1 MSEKQ
6 WIANIWDSERASLE
20 QYLPEGA
27 SFGEAQQAEMSGLIG
42 VYILPGT
49 DMRNF
54 WAQQQAQ
61 KWTSFGASQQAKMP
75 GLTVDYTPTNLS
87 NFGVAQKQGRQWTQE
102 ELEACMAQVRDE
114 IVEAKAP
121 VMPMETPVSGMVA
134 LLESF
139 IALDDLINE

>member
-6 WIANIWDSERASLE
+6 WISNIWDSEARSLKK
-20 QYLPEGA
+20 YLPEGA
-27 SFGEAQQAEMSGLIG
+27 FFGEAQQTEFLGLTG

-49 DMRNF
+49 DMTNF

-61 KWTSFGASQQAKMP
+61 KWTSFGTSQQAKMP
-75 GLTVDYTPTNLS
+75 VVPDHYTPTKLF